1 MLKLIK
7 WLISLFK
14 RKPQRQIT
22 KDNDTLKI
30 TLDNP
35 KPLQRSNKHKERVT
49 LSRPRYH
56 LDNFGIWRKD
66 IQHKT
71 VNVYGANRHEI
82 EQETSRKQKLYE
94 MGLL

>member
-30 TLDNP
+30 TLDNH
-35 KPLQRSNKHKERVT
+35 KPLQRSSKHKERVT
-49 LSRPRYH
+49 LQRTRYN
-56 LDNFGIWRKD
+56 LTSIGLWERYT
-66 IQHKT
+66 QRKT

-82 EQETSRKQKLYE
+82 EQETTRKQKLYE